1 VAPRADGGR
10 DKETAMCGI
19 RGMVGAVIAVAVWC
33 AAAPAADDKA
43 ALDKQLY
50 DALKDMHNRAADL
63 YNQGDANGCYR
74 MFQGGLLLARPLLT
88 HRPDVQKLLD
98 DGLQETDKIPS
109 IPQRALKLHKTI
121 EAMREKLKPA
131 SPVRTQP
138 GDSAPGTPLPTS
150 PGSNVPAPGGS
161 PAPPAGRPADQ
172 GGGPTLPT
180 TSGSA
185 NPGGATPPVP
195 AGQAKSLWDRLG
207 GEAVVE
213 KAIDSFVGLVLEADK
228 DKKVNM
234 TRDGKYPFNQAARD
248 EFKYKLKCYVSSVS
262 GGPLI
267 YLGKPM
273 ADAHKGMAIKDSE
286 FDEML
291 KWLKSAFE
299 VQKPSD
305 SAAIEELMKKV
316 QETRKDIVGK

>member
-1 VAPRADGGR
+1 
-10 DKETAMCGI
+10 MCGTG
-19 RGMVGAVIAVAVWC
+19 RMVGAVIAVTVWC

-43 ALDKQLY
+43 TLDKQLY

-74 MFQGGLLLARPLLT
+74 MFQGGLLLARPLLA
-88 HRPDVQKLLD
+88 HRPDVQKLLE
-98 DGLQETDKIPS
+98 DGLQETDRMPS
-109 IPQRALKLHKTI
+109 ISQRALKLHKTI

-131 SPVRTQP
+131 APVRTQP
-138 GDSAPGTPLPTS
+138 GETTPGTPLPTS

-161 PAPPAGRPADQ
+161 PPPAGKPAEQ
-172 GGGPTLPT
+172 PGGPTLPT

-185 NPGGATPPVP
+185 NPAGATPPAP
-195 AGQAKSLWDRLG
+195 TGQAKTLWERLG

-213 KAIDSFVGLVLEADK
+213 KAIDSFVGLVLDADK

-234 TRDGKYPFNQAARD
+234 TRDGKYPFNQAARED
-248 EFKYKLKCYVSSVS
+248 FKYKLKCYISSVS
-262 GGPLI
+262 GGTLL

-273 ADAHKGMAIKDSE
+273 ADAHKAMAIKDAE

-305 SAAIEELMKKV
+305 STAIDELIKKV